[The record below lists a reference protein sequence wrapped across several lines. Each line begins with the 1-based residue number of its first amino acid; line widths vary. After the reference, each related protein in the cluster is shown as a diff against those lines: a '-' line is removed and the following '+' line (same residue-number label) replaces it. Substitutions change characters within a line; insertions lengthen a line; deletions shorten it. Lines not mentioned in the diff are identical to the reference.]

1 MDRSMDKA
9 DKGKEGGV
17 RKEGVMH
24 KDTGGGRFGEA
35 KQNCAKIKR
44 FQRF

>member
-24 KDTGGGRFGEA
+24 KDTGGEEDSA
-35 KQNCAKIKR
+35 KQSKTV
-44 FQRF
+44 QR